1 MRLTTTFM
9 LVMAALGPRLL
20 AHEFSGRIAA
30 EGSVFFQDAQSSE
43 QERDSVSVVL
53 EPEYYHE
60 WASGSSVVL
69 VPFARVDSADPE
81 RSHVDIREL
90 NVLLLADP
98 FELRL
103 GVGKVFWGATE
114 FVHLVD
120 IINQT
125 DLVESIDG
133 EEKLGQPM
141 LQLSVPRRWG
151 VVDAFVLPYFRE
163 RTYPGRRGRLRS
175 EPAVDTDNPTYE
187 SSAEEYHT
195 DFALRYSH
203 TIGDM
208 DFGVYHFVGTG
219 REPTLVPTADG
230 NGATVLVP
238 FYEQINQTGFDLQWV
253 LGRWL
258 VKLESLYRTGQ
269 AESVFAV
276 TGGFEYTFVGVL
288 GSGADVGLIGE
299 YAYDDRGDTATTPY
313 QNDVMAALRVSL
325 NDAAGST
332 LLAGLISDAETSASI
347 AIVEASRRIGS
358 RCKLS
363 LETRM
368 FSNLSRDDP
377 AYSLRDDDF
386 FQLELTYYF

>member
-1 MRLTTTFM
+1 MRLSTAFM
-9 LVMAALGPRLL
+9 LVMAALAPRVL

-30 EGSVFFQDAQSSE
+30 EGSVFFQDAQFPE

-60 WASGSSVVL
+60 WSGGSSVIL

-90 NVLLLADP
+90 NVLWLADP

-103 GVGKVFWGATE
+103 GVGKVFWGSTE

-125 DLVESIDG
+125 DLVESSDA

-141 LQLSVPRRWG
+141 LQLSVPFKWG

-219 REPTLVPTADG
+219 RDPTLVPTADG

-238 FYEQINQTGFDLQWV
+238 FYEQINQTGLDLQWV
-253 LGRWL
+253 VGRWL
-258 VKLESLYRTGQ
+258 LKFESLYRTGH
-269 AESVFAV
+269 AESVFAA

-299 YAYDDRGDTATTPY
+299 YAYDNRGDTATTPY
-313 QNDVMAALRVSL
+313 QNDVMAALRMSL

-368 FSNLSRDDP
+368 FNHLSEDDP

-386 FQLELTYYF
+386 VQLDLTYYF